1 VTEEPDELKLGVQL
15 LLGLHR
21 TLGNYEGEDGELE
34 VCICLFVLKRSE
46 VDNEGNAKQNLFHN
60 FEFLLRCLHARQLV

>member
-1 VTEEPDELKLGVQL
+1 VTKEPDELKLGVQL

-34 VCICLFVLKRSE
+34 VCICLLVLKGSK
-46 VDNEGNAKQNLFHN
+46 VNNEGNA
-60 FEFLLRCLHARQLV
+60 